1 MSDKLMQAKVD
12 MLERA
17 VMELGTELFNLK
29 GSMAKAK
36 ESHSQFLATIK
47 GLKQLLDE
55 KGLITGDDFEAAVE
69 LGQALEHFN
78 SQAELAHASEL
89 EKIKK
94 AGH

>member
-1 MSDKLMQAKVD
+1 MADNLLVKLE

-29 GSMAKAK
+29 GTMAKTH
-36 ESHSQFLATIK
+36 ESHGQFLATVK

-55 KGLITGDDFEAAVE
+55 KGLITGDDFEAAIE
-69 LGQALEHFN
+69 LGQAIEHFN
-78 SQAELAHASEL
+78 SQAEHALSHEL

-94 AGH
+94 TGH